1 MSQFGETVLAVDDEE
16 AIRLTIKRGLES
28 AGYQVLVASGGQEA
42 LELFSK
48 HSIDVMLLDIRM
60 PGVSGLDVLA
70 KVMAEDPDFSV
81 IMVTAIAETR
91 VAVEAMKAGAFDYLL
106 KPFDLDDL
114 VLRVRR
120 AQEHRRL
127 VLRERE
133 SQQEME
139 RRVREQEVR
148 LKDQFSE
155 LIQSLSREHALA
167 LEVVSLRKPKQRK
180 GLFSTM
186 PAELQQPKPTVEEF
200 AQALLRIVRSG
211 SLERK

>member
-16 AIRLTIKRGLES
+16 AVRLTLKRSLES

-42 LELFSK
+42 LDLFSR
-48 HSIDVMLLDIRM
+48 HSIDIMLLDIGI

-70 KVMAEDPDFSV
+70 KVMAEDPDLSV
-81 IMVTAIAETR
+81 IMVTAMSETR

-114 VLRVRR
+114 VLRVSR
-120 AQEHRRL
+120 AQDHRRL
-127 VLRERE
+127 VLQERE
-133 SQQEME
+133 SQQELE

-155 LIQSLSREHALA
+155 LIQSLAREHALA
-167 LEVVSLRKPKQRK
+167 LEVGNLRKPKQRK
-180 GLFSTM
+180 GLSSSM
-186 PAELQQPKPTVEEF
+186 PPELQRPKPTVEEF

-211 SLERK
+211 NLERR